1 MSAHAAI
8 YADTLSNSFYGVAQ
22 LIDVVSNKAT
32 SFKSML
38 NKDVL
43 KSKDMTTVFI
53 QSYHFLKLAYISLI
67 FSFYIKYNYK
77 NGFHLF
83 TFTIKYSLNNSAFLH

>member
-8 YADTLSNSFYGVAQ
+8 YEDTRSNSFYGVAQ
-22 LIDVVSNKAT
+22 LIDVVSSKAT

-38 NKDVL
+38 NKDVP
-43 KSKDMTTVFI
+43 KSMERTTVFTHT
-53 QSYHFLKLAYISLI
+53 YHFPKLAYIALI
-67 FSFYIKYNYK
+67 FSFYIKYYYK

-83 TFTIKYSLNNSAFLH
+83 TFTNK